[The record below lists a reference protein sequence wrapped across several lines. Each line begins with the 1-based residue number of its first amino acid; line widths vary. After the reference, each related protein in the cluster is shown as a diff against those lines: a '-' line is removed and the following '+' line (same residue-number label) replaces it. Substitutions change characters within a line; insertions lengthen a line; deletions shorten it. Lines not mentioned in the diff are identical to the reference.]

1 MIRLNNQAGDRK
13 AACCQDKKRQ
23 KQCASDR
30 RMDHKLLMK
39 EDRDGHKVSY
49 RRMRLIDLS

>member
-1 MIRLNNQAGDRK
+1 MVRLNNQAGDRK